1 MAAAILVVLFAISA
15 VDADA
20 SEPADTP
27 TAVVRLDNIALV
39 PSDYLEFAES
49 RAAEVFSRIGVR
61 VTWIDEDTAFREHL
75 RPPFT
80 VVLIKSDVELLARPA
95 VVDVDALGFADP
107 SVSRAHVVYDRVEA
121 LTARSQ
127 RSAAS
132 LLGDVIAHELGH
144 LMLPSRSHS
153 ARGIMRSGVEVQTRA
168 LETFTDPQ
176 AKQILSRLTVG
187 R

>member
-15 VDADA
+15 VDIDA
-20 SEPADTP
+20 SEQTDTP
-27 TAVVRLDNIALV
+27 TAVVRLDNVALV
-39 PSDYLEFAES
+39 PPDYLEFAES
-49 RAAEVFSRIGVR
+49 RAAEVFNRIGVR
-61 VTWIDEDTAFREHL
+61 LTWIDEDTAFRDHL

-80 VVLIKSDVELLARPA
+80 VVLIKSGLELLARPA
-95 VVDVDALGFADP
+95 VVDALGVADP

-121 LTARSQ
+121 LTSRSR

-144 LMLPSRSHS
+144 LMLPSPRHS
-153 ARGIMRSGVEVQTRA
+153 ARGIMRSGVEVQARP

-176 AKQILSRLTVG
+176 AKQILSRLTSE

>member
-1 MAAAILVVLFAISA
+1 MAPAILVVLFAMAA
-15 VDADA
+15 VDATA
-20 SEPADTP
+20 ADQTDMP
-27 TAVVRLDNIALV
+27 TAVVRLDNIAVV
-39 PSDYLEFAES
+39 PVDYLDFAES

-61 VTWIDEDTAFREHL
+61 LTWIDEETAVREHL

-80 VVLIKSDVELLARPA
+80 VVLITSGAQLLARPA
-95 VVDVDALGFADP
+95 VIDALGFADP
-107 SVSRAHVVYDRVEA
+107 GVARAHVIYDRVEA
-121 LTARSQ
+121 LTARSR

-144 LMLPSRSHS
+144 LMLPSPRYS
-153 ARGIMRSGVEVQTRA
+153 ARGIMRSGVDVQTRP

-176 AKQILSRLTVG
+176 AKQIVSRLTDG

>member
-1 MAAAILVVLFAISA
+1 MPAAILAVLFALSA
-15 VDADA
+15 VNADA
-20 SEPADTP
+20 SDQTMTP
-27 TAVVRLDNIALV
+27 TAVVRLDNLALV
-39 PSDYLEFAES
+39 PTDSLDFAES

-75 RPPFT
+75 RPLFT
-80 VVLIKSDVELLARPA
+80 VVVINSGVQLAARPA
-95 VVDVDALGFADP
+95 VVDALGFADP
-107 SVSRAHVVYDRVEA
+107 SVSRAHVIYDRVES
-121 LTARSQ
+121 LTARSP

-144 LMLPSRSHS
+144 LLLPSGRHS
-153 ARGIMRSGVEVQTRA
+153 ARGIMRSGVDVLLHP

-176 AKQILSRLTVG
+176 ARQIVSRLTGG

>member
-1 MAAAILVVLFAISA
+1 MDAAILVVLFALSP
-15 VDADA
+15 VDADR
-20 SEPADTP
+20 SDQTGTP
-27 TAVVRLDNIALV
+27 TAVVRLDNVALV
-39 PSDYLEFAES
+39 PADYLGFAES
-49 RAAEVFSRIGVR
+49 RATEVFSRIGVH
-61 VTWIDEDTAFREHL
+61 VTWIDEETAFREHL

-80 VVLIKSDVELLARPA
+80 VVLINAGTQLLTRSA
-95 VVDVDALGFADP
+95 VVDALGFADP
-107 SVSRAHVVYDRVEA
+107 GVSRAHVIYDRVEA

-144 LMLPSRSHS
+144 LMLPSPRHS
-153 ARGIMRSGVEVQTRA
+153 ARGIMRSGVYVQARA

-176 AKQILSRLTVG
+176 ARQIVSRLTVG

>member
-1 MAAAILVVLFAISA
+1 MAAAILAVLFAISA

-20 SEPADTP
+20 ADQTDTP
-27 TAVVRLDNIALV
+27 TAVVRLDNVAVVPTDAL
-39 PSDYLEFAES
+39 DFAES

-61 VTWIDEDTAFREHL
+61 VTWIDEETAFREHL

-80 VVLIKSDVELLARPA
+80 VVLIKSGAQLLARPA
-95 VVDVDALGFADP
+95 VVDALGFADP
-107 SVSRAHVVYDRVEA
+107 GVSRAHVIYDRVEA
-121 LTARSQ
+121 LAARSPL
-127 RSAAS
+127 SAAS

-144 LMLPSRSHS
+144 LMLPSPRHS
-153 ARGIMRSGVEVQTRA
+153 ARGIMRSGVEVQVRA

-176 AKQILSRLTVG
+176 ATQIVSRLTVG

>member
-1 MAAAILVVLFAISA
+1 MAAAILVVLLAMSA
-15 VDADA
+15 VDAAAADQT
-20 SEPADTP
+20 DTP

-39 PSDYLEFAES
+39 PVDYLDFAES
-49 RAAEVFSRIGVR
+49 RAAEVFSSIGVR

-80 VVLIKSDVELLARPA
+80 VVLIKSGAQLLARPA
-95 VVDVDALGFADP
+95 VVDALGFADP
-107 SVSRAHVVYDRVEA
+107 GVSRAHVIYDRVEA
-121 LTARSQ
+121 LTARSP

-144 LMLPSRSHS
+144 LMLPSPRHS
-153 ARGIMRSGVEVQTRA
+153 ARGIMRSGVDVHTRP

-176 AKQILSRLTVG
+176 ARQIVSRLTVG

>member
-1 MAAAILVVLFAISA
+1 MAAAILVVLFALSA
-15 VDADA
+15 VHADA
-20 SEPADTP
+20 SQEPSTP
-27 TAVVRLDNIALV
+27 IAVVRLDNVALV
-39 PSDYLEFAES
+39 RAGDLSFAQS

-61 VTWIDEDTAFREHL
+61 VTWIDEETAFREHL

-80 VVLIKSDVELLARPA
+80 VVVINSGVQLQARPA
-95 VVDVDALGFADP
+95 VVDALGFADP
-107 SVSRAHVVYDRVEA
+107 SVSRAHVIYDRVEA

-144 LMLPSRSHS
+144 LMLPSPRHS
-153 ARGIMRSGVEVQTRA
+153 ARGIMRSGVDVHPRA

-176 AKQILSRLTVG
+176 ARQIVSRLTV
-187 R
+187 RR

>member
-15 VDADA
+15 VDARA
-20 SEPADTP
+20 PEKPNTP
-27 TAVVRLDNIALV
+27 TVVVRLDNVALV
-39 PSDYLEFAES
+39 RTDDLSFAES
-49 RAAEVFSRIGVR
+49 RAAAVFNRIGVH
-61 VTWIDEDTAFREHL
+61 VTWIDEEKAFREHL

-80 VVLIKSDVELLARPA
+80 VVVINSGVELQARPA
-95 VVDVDALGFADP
+95 VVDALGFADP
-107 SVSRAHVVYDRVEA
+107 GVSRAHVIYDRVEA
-121 LTARSQ
+121 LTARTQ

-144 LMLPSRSHS
+144 LMLPSFPHS
-153 ARGIMRSGVEVQTRA
+153 ARGIMRSGVDVRPRA

-176 AKQILSRLTVG
+176 AREIVSRLTVG